1 MYIDP
6 LAQKGLEEGG
16 LPSHPSVKAL
26 GWIQVSCAEGSTV
39 GSRGVSERD
48 RWTGRALR

>member
-1 MYIDP
+1 
-6 LAQKGLEEGG
+6 
-16 LPSHPSVKAL
+16 VKAL

-48 RWTGRALR
+48 RWTGVRAQILSSSQSLNTSGALR